1 MNEPVMDYMRR
12 YRFKKLLL
20 LDDADTELRA
30 VIAIH
35 STALG
40 PAGGGVRFWPYP
52 SEKEAMVD
60 AMRLARGMTYKYAAA
75 GIDLGGGK
83 AVIVGDPSKDKSEAL
98 LRAFGRMVDQL
109 GGEYYLAEER
119 HGTQLE
125 ERGICYAVDF
135 VANSGGIVYDE
146 EVVYPGLRKPQ
157 GGLRHDRAEKKVREI
172 FGRIEE
178 VFAIADREGVPC
190 WRAAE
195 LLAER
200 RIEAINRVRLL
211 NTSGQVHHR

>member
-20 LDDADTELRA
+20 LDDADTGLRA

-83 AVIVGDPSKDKSEAL
+83 AVIVGDPRKDKSEAL

-109 GGEYYLAEER
+109 GGEYYLAEDV
-119 HGTQLE
+119 GTTSEDAETIYKETGYVLSLPE
-125 ERGICYAVDF
+125 HLGGPGD
-135 VANSGGIVYDE
+135 VA
-146 EVVYPGLRKPQ
+146 PLT
-157 GGLRHDRAEKKVREI
+157 A
-172 FGRIEE
+172 
-178 VFAIADREGVPC
+178 
-190 WRAAE
+190 
-195 LLAER
+195 
-200 RIEAINRVRLL
+200 
-211 NTSGQVHHR
+211 